1 MTFILESMGLHK
13 NKIFHKLQTGEKI
26 FNLHRLDFDILFSYK
41 SIFFVI
47 FQLLLDVNAKILLL
61 SD

>member
-26 FNLHRLDFDILFSYK
+26 FNLHFDILFSYK